1 MDDELSLRLERLLK
15 EYESKISRLNLII
28 PGVEPPPPT
37 KDYFAAI
44 EELPPAAPPKKAH
57 FEEAPPPEPQPVPLE
72 PAAEAT
78 AAPES
83 LKEIAPSQPQPSEAP
98 ASPPP
103 APAHVEEIHAP
114 VEPPPPPHLPAP
126 PKTPAPRVTPSAPAA
141 RVPSPVWIGVI
152 LLSAVLAGLLV
163 WRRAPKSGDGIHAA
177 FPLPPGRKT
186 GLVLNGGTLATIDV
200 QNQSLTALAPDDG
213 RIVSQQKFPNPSLSG
228 LAWGHGSYWSSDTET
243 SFVFRHRPEAPFA
256 LLQGTPLPGHAVSV
270 LFDDGDDL
278 WVGDARSDTIYRYK
292 VAGAELNLRTQY
304 SLPGVA
310 VAGLYYS
317 GETLWVLDSL
327 TRKVRRYRIGEEAV
341 PLDSFDLGHWLS
353 LDSEASAF
361 AVDPSFFYLLTENP
375 STLHRFDLKRIAWS
389 PTNSSAG
396 LQ

>member
-15 EYESKISRLNLII
+15 DYESKISRLNLNI

-37 KDYFAAI
+37 KDYFAAV
-44 EELPPAAPPKKAH
+44 EALPPAAPPKRAH
-57 FEEAPPPEPQPVPLE
+57 FEEAPAPEPRPVPLE
-72 PAAEAT
+72 PVSQVAAV
-78 AAPES
+78 PS
-83 LKEIAPSQPQPSEAP
+83 PLPEIAPPQPQPSVI
-98 ASPPP
+98 SP
-103 APAHVEEIHAP
+103 APSPAP
-114 VEPPPPPHLPAP
+114 VHNEEVRAPEERLSHHPVP
-126 PKTPAPRVTPSAPAA
+126 PKAQAPRVSPSAPASA
-141 RVPSPVWIGVI
+141 APSRVWIGI
-152 LLSAVLAGLLV
+152 LLLSAVLAGLML
-163 WRRAPKSGDGIHAA
+163 WRRAPKVGDGTHAA

-186 GLVLNGGTLATIDV
+186 GLVLNGGTLVTIDSQS
-200 QNQSLTALAPDDG
+200 QNLTALAPDDG

-243 SFVFRHRPEAPFA
+243 GFVFRHRPEPPFG

-270 LFDDGDDL
+270 LFDDGEDL

-292 VAGAELNLRTQY
+292 IAGDELTLRTQY

-310 VAGLYYS
+310 VGGLYFS
-317 GETLWVLDSL
+317 EQTLWVLDSL
-327 TRKVRRYRIGEEAV
+327 ARKIRRYRVEDQAV

-353 LDSEASAF
+353 LDSEAAAF

-375 STLHRFDLKRIAWS
+375 AALHRFDLKRISWS
-389 PTNSSAG
+389 PANGSAG